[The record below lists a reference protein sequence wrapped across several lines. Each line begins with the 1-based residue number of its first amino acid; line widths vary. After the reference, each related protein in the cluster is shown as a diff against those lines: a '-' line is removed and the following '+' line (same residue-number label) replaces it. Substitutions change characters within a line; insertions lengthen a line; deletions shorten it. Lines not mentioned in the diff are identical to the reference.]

1 MELCLFSYYDIL
13 MTKRET
19 IQGKPVTDAQI
30 EAWSR
35 EAEAGFDVVALK
47 KRGRGRPGRATE
59 SSQVVSLRFTVE
71 ELAIIDARARR
82 EKKSRSQAIRE
93 AVLAHSA

>member
-1 MELCLFSYYDIL
+1 

-30 EAWSR
+30 QAWSR
-35 EAEAGFDVVALK
+35 EAEVGFNIPALK
-47 KRGRGRPGRATE
+47 KRGRGRPGRAAE
-59 SSQVVSLRFTVE
+59 SSQVVSLRFTAD
-71 ELAIIDARARR
+71 ELALIDARARR